1 MAPTRPCNAAQT
13 RADILSAA
21 RRRFGAE
28 GYDRTTLRAI
38 AADVGVDA
46 ALVIRYFGS
55 KQDLVARAADLRIE
69 LPDRSGVNP
78 DHIADIL
85 FPRFFTVWEGDET
98 FVALLRAAMTSHTV
112 AGTLR

>member
-1 MAPTRPCNAAQT
+1 MATKRPRNAAQT

-38 AADVGVDA
+38 AADICVDA

-55 KQDLVARAADLRIE
+55 KQDLFATATE
-69 LPDRSGVNP
+69 
-78 DHIADIL
+78 
-85 FPRFFTVWEGDET
+85 FTRGRT
-98 FVALLRAAMTSHTV
+98 
-112 AGTLR
+112 